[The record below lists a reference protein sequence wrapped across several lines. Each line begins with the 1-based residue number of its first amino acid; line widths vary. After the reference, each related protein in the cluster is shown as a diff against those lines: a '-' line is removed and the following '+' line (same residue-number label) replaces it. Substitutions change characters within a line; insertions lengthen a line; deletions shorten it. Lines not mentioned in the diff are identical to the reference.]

1 MTFIDEH
8 RNTCEVSE
16 GIIQDEKL
24 LSKVNI
30 SSWHICLVAINALI
44 SSFCHA
50 DR

>member
-24 LSKVNI
+24 LSKVNF
-30 SSWHICLVAINALI
+30 SSGHICLDSFNNLI
-44 SSFCHA
+44 SSLYHSK
-50 DR
+50 R